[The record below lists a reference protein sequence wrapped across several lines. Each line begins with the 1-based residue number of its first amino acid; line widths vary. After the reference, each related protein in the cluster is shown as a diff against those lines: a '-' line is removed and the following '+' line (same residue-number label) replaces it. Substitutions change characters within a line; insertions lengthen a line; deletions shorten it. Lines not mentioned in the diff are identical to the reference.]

1 MRTARPWSAMKH
13 HVALV
18 EKEHREV
25 VVAVARVGAAA
36 PKRETREMRAW
47 ETKAQDVSPRRR
59 TQF

>member
-1 MRTARPWSAMKH
+1 MKH

-47 ETKAQDVSPRRR
+47 ETKAQDVLPQRR